1 MAKLITG
8 VIVLHIL
15 VGFLAG
21 IYQGGG
27 GYVIHAMAADVDD
40 NDLSLTLD
48 TTANFYAPSTVTV
61 GVERISISVIA
72 DGTHLTVPAGGRGI
86 DGTEAAAH
94 FTGEQV
100 YTEESA
106 TVGGMIQTRIQ
117 RIADSSGP
125 RMFIDIP
132 MQVIGIARDLVV
144 SPFTF
149 FGTDL
154 WIISAIYT
162 AILAGLVVV
171 VGLSVAG
178 SLRI

>member
-27 GYVIHAMAADVDD
+27 GYVVHALASAVDD
-40 NDLSLTLD
+40 NDLALELD
-48 TTANFYAPSTVTV
+48 TTVNFYAPSTVTI
-61 GVERISISVIA
+61 GTERIAISAIP
-72 DGTHLTVPAGGRGI
+72 DNTHLTVAANGRGL
-86 DGTEAAAH
+86 DGTTAIAH
-94 FTGEQV
+94 YTGEQV

-106 TVGGMIQTRIQ
+106 MVGGMIQTRIA
-117 RIADSSGP
+117 RIADASGP
-125 RMFIDIP
+125 LFFLDIAW
-132 MQVIGIARDLVV
+132 QILGIAQDIIV

-154 WIISAIYT
+154 WILSAIYA
-162 AILAGLVVV
+162 AIIAGIIVVM
-171 VGLSVAG
+171 GLQVAG
-178 SLRI
+178 SRRV